1 MTNQRNSSRTV
12 RRVLGLGLVAA
23 LCLSPQGCANK
34 HGAHTSALRTQAAD
48 RVAQMKA
55 ATDFDMA
62 QQQFLAGDLEKAFR
76 SVEKSIGNNP
86 KVARS
91 HVLRGRILIEQGR
104 LEPALQGLAA
114 ALAVEPANAEAH
126 YYSGIIYERF
136 SKYEEALREYD
147 LASQADPTNPQYVIA
162 SSEMLIDQNK
172 LGEARVRLESC
183 KDSYLNNPGIRQSLG
198 HLAML
203 EHRHADAVR
212 YFNEAV
218 LLAPDDPTL
227 AEDLARAQLV
237 TRQFGEAELNL
248 RRAMSTPEA
257 KGRVD
262 LVLLRSEC
270 LVELERPVEARE
282 LLVSIVH
289 EPSGDANVNAWK
301 LLGNVAALLN
311 DEHRLRESAARLKA
325 LAPDEPDGYTL
336 MALWQRSKG
345 QLLPAV
351 KTLDR
356 AIALSKDDPAPAK
369 LQGLIYAQL
378 EMPREAAESFKRAQR
393 IDPKDPQVRALLE
406 QQTQALA
413 GAPVA
418 SDD

>member
-1 MTNQRNSSRTV
+1 MKNQRNSSRTV
-12 RRVLGLGLVAA
+12 RRVLGIGLVSA

-34 HGAHTSALRTQAAD
+34 HGTHTSQLRTQAAD

-104 LEPALQGLAA
+104 LEPALVGFAA
-114 ALAVEPANAEAH
+114 ALEIEPEHAEAH
-126 YYSGIIYERF
+126 YYSGIVYERF
-136 SKYEEALREYD
+136 SKYDLALREYD
-147 LASQADPTNPQYVIA
+147 LASKADPTNPQYVIA
-162 SSEMLIDQNK
+162 SAEMLIDQGK
-172 LGEARVRLESC
+172 LGEARVRLETC
-183 KDSYLNNPGIRQSLG
+183 KDSHANNPGIRQSLG

-203 EHRHADAVR
+203 EQRHDDAVR

-257 KGRVD
+257 AGRVD

-282 LLVSIVH
+282 LLVNIV
-289 EPSGDANVNAWK
+289 EQPGGDANVNAWK
-301 LLGNVAALLN
+301 LLGSVAALLN
-311 DEHRLRESAARLKA
+311 DEHRLREAASRLRA
-325 LAPDEPDGYTL
+325 LAPDEPHGYTL
-336 MALWQRSKG
+336 MAVWQRSKG
-345 QLLPAV
+345 QLLPAI

-356 AIALSKDDPAPAK
+356 AIALSKDDPAPAT

-378 EMPREAAESFKRAQR
+378 QMPREAAESFKRAQR
-393 IDPKDPQVRALLE
+393 LDPKDPQVRALLE

-413 GAPVA
+413 GAPVS
-418 SDD
+418 SDY